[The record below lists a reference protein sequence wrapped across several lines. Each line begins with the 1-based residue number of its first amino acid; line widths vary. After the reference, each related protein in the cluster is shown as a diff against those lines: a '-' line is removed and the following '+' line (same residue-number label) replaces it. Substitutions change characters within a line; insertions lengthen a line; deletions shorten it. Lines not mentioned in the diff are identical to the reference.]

1 MKNGF
6 TLIELMVVVGIM
18 AFLGVAATGG
28 YSALQKGMAERGA
41 TAAASSLLQAAKERA
56 MVDRSPT
63 VVYCYNRMVKEAT
76 DIDNAVIVGEAVAVR
91 RSGRI
96 SYVRGKYLVDEFMDV
111 VGSYDIIDDNEV
123 SKRKGMRLW
132 RFDDKEPSGS
142 DMKYS
147 VVADAVIPL
156 DQDTL
161 QLHTFDNWAKAGED
175 VQVDEWEAK
184 VIGGRSRSEKMPS
197 TMPYVAYA
205 FYNLGSSSHEPSSWV
220 AGNGYGFEFA
230 KMQLPKNFIFE
241 KDVPSRLGDVKL
253 AKTLYFTPEAPN
265 DDKTVNVYFCRPQA
279 SGLPKANDRPAGQAS
294 SKENQK
300 I

>member
-63 VVYCYNRMVKEAT
+63 VVYCYNRMLKEAT
-76 DIDNAVIVGEAVAVR
+76 ADANAVVVGEAVAVR
-91 RSGRI
+91 RAGRLT
-96 SYVRGKYLVDEFMDV
+96 YVRGDYLVDEFMDV
-111 VGSYDIIDDNEV
+111 VGSYDIVKETDV

-132 RFDDKEPSGS
+132 RFDDREMG
-142 DMKYS
+142 DMQYS

-156 DQDTL
+156 DRDTL
-161 QLHTFDNWAKAGED
+161 NLWTFDNWAKAGED
-175 VQVDEWEAK
+175 NA
-184 VIGGRSRSEKMPS
+184 PANP
-197 TMPYVAYA
+197 TNLPYVAYA
-205 FYNLGSSSHEPSSWV
+205 FYDLGTSSHKPSSWV

-230 KMQLPKNFIFE
+230 KIQLPKNFIFE
-241 KDVPSRLGDVKL
+241 KRVPNRVGDVNFVG
-253 AKTLYFTPEAPN
+253 ALYFTPDQPDSHKA
-265 DDKTVNVYFCRPQA
+265 VNVYFCRPQA
-279 SGLPKANDRPAGQAS
+279 SGLPQPGDRPVGQAT
-294 SKENQK
+294 SKENQR

>member
-1 MKNGF
+1 MNKGF

-18 AFLGVAATGG
+18 TFLGVAATGG

-63 VVYCYNRMVKEAT
+63 MVYCYNRMVKEAT

-96 SYVRGKYLVDEFMDV
+96 SYARGDYLVDEFMDV
-111 VGSYDIIDDNEV
+111 VGSYDIVDETDV
-123 SKRKGMRLW
+123 RKRKGMRLW
-132 RFDDKEPSGS
+132 RFDDRETS
-142 DMKYS
+142 DMRYS

-156 DQDTL
+156 DRDTL
-161 QLHTFDNWAKAGED
+161 GLWTFDNWAKAGENN
-175 VQVDEWEAK
+175 A
-184 VIGGRSRSEKMPS
+184 P
-197 TMPYVAYA
+197 TNPTNLPYVAYA
-205 FYNLGSSSHEPSSWV
+205 FYDLGTSSHKPSSWV

-253 AKTLYFTPEAPN
+253 AKVLYFTPDEPN
-265 DDKTVNVYFCRPQA
+265 GDKTVNVYFCRPQA
-279 SGLPKANDRPAGQAS
+279 SGLPQPADRPAGQAS
-294 SKENQK
+294 SKENQR